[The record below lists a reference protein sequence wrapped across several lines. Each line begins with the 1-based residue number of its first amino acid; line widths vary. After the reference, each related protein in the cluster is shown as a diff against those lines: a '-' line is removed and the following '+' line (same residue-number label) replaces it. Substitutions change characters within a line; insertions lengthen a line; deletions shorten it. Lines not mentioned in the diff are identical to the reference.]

1 MQKTA
6 ERVHIVEN
14 HCLRGENK
22 ASLQG
27 YTATTVLLLKFLP
40 PSCCN
45 SGTAPQFV
53 LWHILTCP
61 DTIKILKHVRKH
73 QQFLSLYLRLNTV
86 KQQLNISQEAFG
98 APRLGLLS
106 F

>member
-14 HCLRGENK
+14 HCLRGGKK

-40 PSCCN
+40 LNCSN
-45 SGTAPQFV
+45 SGTVPQFM
-53 LWHILTCP
+53 LWHILTCQ
-61 DTIKILKHVRKH
+61 DTIKILKDV
-73 QQFLSLYLRLNTV
+73 
-86 KQQLNISQEAFG
+86 
-98 APRLGLLS
+98 
-106 F
+106 